1 MGNFVRDDG
10 WDIVGAIFGGWAASA
25 FVIVFLAVLVGRGAT
40 RQWLG
45 LAIDS
50 RGRYSLSQLQ
60 LALWTLVILSL
71 VAGIFIGRLWH
82 GNNPLAFIIPAQ
94 VLGLLGISL
103 GSTVTAFAAKV
114 QKNTSRPDN
123 VAASGPVDPWK
134 PKLIQIFLQEEGT
147 YADQVVDITKF
158 QNFIIT
164 IVLIVGYVVLAVN
177 TIRTDGTA
185 ASVTSLPT
193 FSGTFLVLLGISHA
207 AYLAG
212 KIPSPGGEPTGLTV
226 ASRQTLAW
234 TASTAASLPGE
245 SVGVLKPGELWKRV
259 RTVAPWSDN
268 HPLDSVP
275 AGSALAIVSPYR
287 FQLHWKLGAGSQ
299 QWHDSISTPAP
310 GGVYVVILGSGQLA
324 AGNLTFTR
332 RYLDLA
338 SSDDSSSGWEGQD
351 HNVQILPAS

>member
-1 MGNFVRDDG
+1 M
-10 WDIVGAIFGGWAASA
+10 GAIFGGWAASA
-25 FVIVFLAVLVGRGAT
+25 FFIALLAVLVGRSVT

-71 VAGIFIGRLWH
+71 VAGIFVGRLWH
-82 GNNPLAFIIPAQ
+82 GNDPLAFTIPAQ

-103 GSTVTAFAAKV
+103 GSSVTAIAAKV
-114 QKNTSRPDN
+114 QKNTSRPAN

-134 PKLIQIFLQEEGT
+134 PTLIQIFLQEEGT

-158 QNFIIT
+158 QNFIVT
-164 IVLIVGYVVLAVN
+164 IVLLVGYVVLAVN

-185 ASVTSLPT
+185 ANVTALPT

-212 KIPSPGGEPTGLTV
+212 KIPSPSGQPTGLTV

-234 TASTAASLPGE
+234 TASMAASLPGE
-245 SVGVLKPGELWKRV
+245 SVGVLRPGELWKRAQ
-259 RTVAPWSDN
+259 TVATWFDN
-268 HPLDSVP
+268 HTLDSVP
-275 AGSALAIVSPYR
+275 VGSALAIVSPYR
-287 FQLHWKLGAGSQ
+287 FQLHWKPGGASL
-299 QWHDSISTPAP
+299 QWHDSISAPAP
-310 GGVYVVILGSGQLA
+310 GNVYVAILGPEQLTP
-324 AGNLTFTR
+324 GNLTFTR
-332 RYLDLA
+332 RYLDLT
-338 SSDDSSSGWEGQD
+338 SSDDSGSGWEGQN
-351 HNVQILPAS
+351 HKVQILPAS